1 MRCIFRGVVSPST
14 PHIIRLP
21 VEVVVGKNVI
31 ERVGKI
37 LSRHI
42 EGDELTVL
50 TGPNVRQIYSNIV
63 SASLNEEGFAAQI
76 KTVYSPKI
84 SEVER
89 LLEKPPYNSSAI
101 IGLGGGKVLDVGKV
115 LAYKLKKPF
124 VSIPTCASHDGIAS
138 PQASLEG
145 LNGAHSIRVDTPF
158 IIIADSHVIA
168 TAPKQLTLGGVGDVL
183 AKFSSVLDSRLAQ
196 SLGEYIGDYS
206 ISLAEMSAKLVFN
219 NLQQIVSLSENG
231 VRTLLEA
238 LISNGIAMAI
248 AGSSRPCSGSEHM
261 FGHALD
267 LLTSKRILHGFSV
280 LLGTKISLAL
290 HGEDWA
296 TFAEKA
302 SEAGLPMNAREIGV
316 PSVYIIR
323 ALTFASKIRPDR
335 ITILGK
341 GLTLEKA
348 KKVVEEVKI
357 I

>member
-1 MRCIFRGVVSPST
+1 MTTPSG

-21 VEVVVGKNVI
+21 VEVVVGKNII
-31 ERVGKI
+31 EHVGKI

-42 EGDELTVL
+42 DGESVTILV
-50 TGPNVRQIYSNIV
+50 GPNVRTLYSESIT
-63 SASLNEEGFAAQI
+63 ASLESAEYKTKI
-76 KTVYSPKI
+76 ETVYAPKI

-89 LLEKPPYNSSAI
+89 LMQKVHQNTSAI

-124 VSIPTCASHDGIAS
+124 VSIPTSASHDGIAS

-145 LNGAHSIRVDTPF
+145 LNGSHSIRVDTPF
-158 IIIADSHVIA
+158 IVLADSHIIA
-168 TAPKQLTLGGVGDVL
+168 SAPKRLTLGGIGDVL

-196 SLGEYIGDYS
+196 TLGEYIGDYS
-206 ISLAEMSAKLVFN
+206 ISLAEMSAKMVFN
-219 NLQQIVSLSENG
+219 NLAQIVSLSENG
-231 VRTLLEA
+231 IRMLIEA

-267 LLTSKRILHGFSV
+267 LLTSKKILHGFTV

-290 HGEDWA
+290 HGEDW
-296 TFAEKA
+296 TNFSEKA
-302 SEAGLPMNAREIGV
+302 SSVGLPMKAQQIGV
-316 PSVYIIR
+316 PSIYVVR
-323 ALTFASKIRPDR
+323 ALTFANKIRPDR
-335 ITILGK
+335 PTILGK
-341 GLTLEKA
+341 GLTLDDA
-348 KKVVEEVKI
+348 KRTIKQVDI

>member
-1 MRCIFRGVVSPST
+1 MASPSR

-31 ERVGKI
+31 EHVGKV

-42 EGDELTVL
+42 EGEEVTVL
-50 TGPNVRQIYSNIV
+50 TGPNVRQIYSETI
-63 SASLNEEGFAAQI
+63 STSLSEEGFTPRI
-76 KTVYSPKI
+76 ETVFSPKI

-89 LLEKPPYNSSAI
+89 LLERPPNRSSAI

-115 LAYKLKKPF
+115 LAYSLGKPF
-124 VSIPTCASHDGIAS
+124 VSVPTSASHDGIAS

-145 LNGAHSIRVDTPF
+145 LNGAHSIRVQTPF
-158 IIIADSHVIA
+158 IVIADSQVIA
-168 TAPKQLTLGGVGDVL
+168 SAPKQLTLGGIGDVL

-196 SLGEYIGDYS
+196 NLGEYIGDYS

-219 NLQQIVSLSENG
+219 NLQQIVSLTDNG

-267 LLTSKRILHGFSV
+267 LLTSKRVLHGFGV

-296 TFAEKA
+296 TFSEKV
-302 SEAGLPMNAREIGV
+302 SEAGLPTSSHQLGV
-316 PSVYIIR
+316 PPIYVIR
-323 ALTFASKIRPDR
+323 ALTFAHKIRPER

-341 GLTLEKA
+341 RGLTIEEA
-348 KKVVEEVKI
+348 RKVAEQTKI